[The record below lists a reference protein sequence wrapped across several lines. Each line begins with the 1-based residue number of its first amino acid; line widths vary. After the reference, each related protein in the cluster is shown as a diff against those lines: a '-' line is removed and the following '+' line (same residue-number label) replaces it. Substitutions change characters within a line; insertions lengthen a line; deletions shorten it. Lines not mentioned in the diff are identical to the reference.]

1 MSLLFNVRSLLIIVN
16 FRSPHI
22 SFREAFAHH
31 QIEVVIDHPQLLF
44 QYLVNYD
51 ATSEVQSNI
60 CKYFYTSFWK
70 GGLISLAM
78 FDKGASEL
86 SSNGLTNQG
95 TGGDVQSDP
104 GCATATTARP
114 GHSKRD
120 AVILRQGL
128 AAPESGEVLVRE
140 PVEVTDQEWLSEGS
154 AEDSKKL
161 SRDLIGIGAR
171 LSSQHDSTED
181 HDEREISQ
189 AFWKEKLEHELEDKT
204 MKLRRAEESL
214 KKAEQEVARSA
225 SIIKILEAEVRDS
238 STVVAVQREK
248 IRDLESESRAKKEEY
263 IAEKVRADVAGQE
276 QIKLTQEYDRQL
288 EWQDNLRMRLNHA
301 VEDRKREKQE
311 YDDLTNALEA
321 RYTEERKQVDAKL
334 GVQHDEEVQDLKG
347 NLDLSEETI
356 TDLKGKLKS
365 KDMTV
370 ASLRTKIKEILP
382 GLESLGC
389 TIDASI
395 ARMDNTKKI
404 LASEDLQTIVSYL
417 QSVQPEQVT
426 DKSVNAALVPTEG
439 LGKLHLEL
447 TASDSRSISE
457 AHLERSTVTR

>member
-16 FRSPHI
+16 SRSPHT

-70 GGLISLAM
+70 GGLISPAM

-86 SSNGLTNQG
+86 SPNGLTNQG
-95 TGGDVQSDP
+95 TGGDVQNDP
-104 GCATATTARP
+104 GCTIATTAGP
-114 GHSKRD
+114 GESKRD
-120 AVILRQGL
+120 VVILRQGL
-128 AAPESGEVLVRE
+128 AAPESGDMLVRE
-140 PVEVTDQEWLSEGS
+140 PVEVTDQEWLSEES
-154 AEDSKKL
+154 AEGSKGL
-161 SRDLIGIGAR
+161 SWDLIGIGAR

-181 HDEREISQ
+181 YDDREISQ
-189 AFWKEKLEHELEDKT
+189 AFWEEKLEHELEDKT
-204 MKLRRAEESL
+204 MKLQRAEESL
-214 KKAEQEVARSA
+214 KKAEQEVAKSA

-238 STVVAVQREK
+238 STVVAVQRKK
-248 IRDLESESRAKKEEY
+248 IRDLESESQAKTEEY
-263 IAEKVRADVAGQE
+263 IAGKVRADVAGQE

-288 EWQDNLRMRLNHA
+288 EWQDNLRIRLNHA
-301 VEDRKREKQE
+301 MEDRKREKQK

-321 RYTEERKQVDAKL
+321 RYTEERKQVNAKL
-334 GVQHDEEVQDLKG
+334 RVQHDEEVQDLKSK
-347 NLDLSEETI
+347 LDLSEETI

-365 KDMTV
+365 KDMRI
-370 ASLRTKIKEILP
+370 ALWGTKITEKILP
-382 GLESLGC
+382 GLESHRC
-389 TIDASI
+389 TLDASI
-395 ARMDNTKKI
+395 ARMDDMKKI
-404 LASEDLQTIVSYL
+404 ASGDLQAGASYL
-417 QSVQPEQVT
+417 QSVHPEQVT
-426 DKSVNAALVPTEG
+426 DKSVNAALVPIEG